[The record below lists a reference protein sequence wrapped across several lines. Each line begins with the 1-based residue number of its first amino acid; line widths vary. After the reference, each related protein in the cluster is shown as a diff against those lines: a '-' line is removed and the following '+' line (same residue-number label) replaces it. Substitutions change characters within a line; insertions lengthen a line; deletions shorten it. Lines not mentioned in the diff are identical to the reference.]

1 MDELMAHINSI
12 QLPFFMDDVTPGRGG
27 CFFSAVCQQMHQPEF
42 GVENLYTHQSLWK
55 FTCEFALA
63 LKDPRVVTL
72 GGNFNRNAIACK
84 SRPWDVFFNDMK
96 KSGTWTFKS
105 IIAFL
110 SHTSYPPW

>member
-1 MDELMAHINSI
+1 MMLLLVEEAA
-12 QLPFFMDDVTPGRGG
+12 FFLL
-27 CFFSAVCQQMHQPEF
+27 SANKCVDL
-42 GVENLYTHQSLWK
+42 NWALKIYTHQNLRK

-110 SHTSYPPW
+110 SHTSFPPW

>member
-12 QLPFFMDDVTPGRGG
+12 QLPFFMNVTPGRGG
-27 CFFSAVCQQMHQPEF
+27 CFFSAVCQQMHRPEF

-72 GGNFNRNAIACK
+72 GGNFNQNAIACK

-105 IIAFL
+105 IVAFL
-110 SHTSYPPW
+110 SHTSFPPW